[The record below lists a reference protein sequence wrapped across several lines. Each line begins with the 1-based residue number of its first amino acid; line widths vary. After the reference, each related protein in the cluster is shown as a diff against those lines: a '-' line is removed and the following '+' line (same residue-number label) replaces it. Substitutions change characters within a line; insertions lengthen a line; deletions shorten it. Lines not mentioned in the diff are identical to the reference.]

1 MFRTFRR
8 TIGRLITIRLWKSS
22 ILLFVE
28 LTILMMTAV
37 TVSAVTGIDDI
48 GDVYDGFSQTVVSKP
63 NIDITK
69 MTYELSGNRATLTM
83 TVNGNITA
91 SEYIEYSITLSNDI
105 DSSTGY
111 TMYLTNGSGRV
122 LRDWTSRVDS
132 EIWFYQEN
140 TIIVTFTLS
149 EDESTDFNLFM
160 GFNTGYS
167 EDTKDLRWVDSAPND
182 YDTTW
187 YGGDEDD
194 DITADGNG
202 DNGNGQT
209 NGGGGDNGTPGF
221 ELILVVCAI
230 VLLLFWKRK
239 R

>member
-1 MFRTFRR
+1 
-8 TIGRLITIRLWKSS
+8 
-22 ILLFVE
+22 
-28 LTILMMTAV
+28 
-37 TVSAVTGIDDI
+37 
-48 GDVYDGFSQTVVSKP
+48 
-63 NIDITK
+63 
-69 MTYELSGNRATLTM
+69 
-83 TVNGNITA
+83 
-91 SEYIEYSITLSNDI
+91 
-105 DSSTGY
+105 
-111 TMYLTNGSGRV
+111 
-122 LRDWTSRVDS
+122 VDS
-132 EIWFYQEN
+132 EIWLSQEN

-149 EDESTDFNLFM
+149 EDEITDFNLFM

-182 YDTTW
+182 CDTTW